1 MTTINTSSSVSGGS
15 GSGDSASQTASI
27 SKQIVRLQE
36 QLKSMAGDTT
46 LDEDQKAKQ
55 QQMIENQIMML
66 EAQLAQIQQQQA
78 EKAAEQQEA
87 SKADDTGSS
96 KIADGVNRPTEN
108 NKLNVYI

>member
-1 MTTINTSSSVSGGS
+1 MTTINTSSGVSGGS
-15 GSGDSASQTASI
+15 GGGDSVSQTASI
-27 SKQIVRLQE
+27 AKQIVRLQE

-87 SKADDTGSS
+87 SKAADSGSS
-96 KIADGVNRPTEN
+96 KMADGVNRPTEDN
-108 NKLNVYI
+108 QLNVYI